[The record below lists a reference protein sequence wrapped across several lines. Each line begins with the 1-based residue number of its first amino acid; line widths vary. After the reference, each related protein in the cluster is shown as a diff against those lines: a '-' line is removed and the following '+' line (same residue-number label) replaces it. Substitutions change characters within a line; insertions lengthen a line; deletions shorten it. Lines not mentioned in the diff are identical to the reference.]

1 MVQMVEVW
9 HFPRTSSKLFR
20 GYIDTFLKIKQEA
33 SGWPSWFAT
42 EQQKKQYIREYER
55 KEGIKMARTKIKK
68 NPGLR
73 SLAKL
78 MLNSFW
84 GKFGQRDNMPQV
96 ELVKDAE
103 RFFRLLTCQSTQVTN
118 IQFVNDD
125 CIEVYYTQ
133 GDGFVSTSDKT
144 NVVIAAFTTAHARL
158 KLYSVLE
165 LLQQRVLYFDT
176 DSIIYTSKPGEW
188 NPPLGDYLGELT
200 NELDDDDY
208 ITTFVSGGPKNY
220 SYQTKNG
227 KSVCQVRGFTLND
240 RGSQKLNFAAMC
252 SQICHPNG
260 EPIYL
265 ENPHFMKRDAKTKR
279 IHTVKLKKTT

>member
-1 MVQMVEVW
+1 MD
-9 HFPRTSSKLFR
+9 R
-20 GYIDTFLKIKQEA
+20 A
-33 SGWPSWFAT
+33 
-42 EQQKKQYIREYER
+42 
-55 KEGIKMARTKIKK
+55 KIKK

-103 RFFRLLTCQSTQVTN
+103 RLLRLLTCQSTQVKN
-118 IQFVNDD
+118 IQFVNDE
-125 CIEVYYTQ
+125 CIDVYYTQ

-144 NVVIAAFTTAHARL
+144 NVVIAAFTTVHARL

-176 DSIIYTSKPGEW
+176 DSIIYTCKPREW
-188 NPPLGDYLGELT
+188 NPALGDYLEELI

-208 ITTFVSGGPKNY
+208 ITMFVSGGPKNY
-220 SYQTKNG
+220 SYQTRNG
-227 KSVCQVRGFTLND
+227 KSVYKVKGFSLNY

-252 SQICHPNG
+252 SQILLPNG

-265 ENPHFMKRDAKTKR
+265 ENPHFIKRDTKPKR
-279 IHTVKLKKTT
+279 IHTVKLRTKYNLVYDKRVVQGFDTSPYGYR